1 MNKLT
6 CDYIAIDTNVFEHLL
21 NPQENTNNHIDTL
34 LRTLTRDRVGLIV
47 DAKKRIENEYKNRI
61 EPMLKSTSDKN
72 IQQLL
77 LLRSWIVSQIG
88 TRKRVSVPNNDLLM
102 TAIKGVITEHEAI
115 DRIIVYV
122 AFQSDRI
129 LITNDRRHII
139 EGGSKEK
146 SKRRETLL
154 RNTRRHRPNKKSE
167 ILSSVE
173 ATDRL
178 IVREQNNA

>member
-1 MNKLT
+1 MNRLT

-47 DAKKRIENEYKNRI
+47 DDKKRIENEYKNRI
-61 EPMLKSTSDKN
+61 EPMLRNTSDKN

-88 TRKRVSVPNNDLLM
+88 SRKRVSVSNNDLLM
-102 TAIKGVITEHEAI
+102 TAIKGVITENEAV

-122 AFQSDRI
+122 AFKSDRI

-139 EGGSKEK
+139 EGGPKER
-146 SKRRETLL
+146 SKRRKTLL
-154 RNTRRHRPNKKSE
+154 RNTRRHRPDKKSE
-167 ILSSVE
+167 ILNSTE
-173 ATDRL
+173 AAAR
-178 IVREQNNA
+178 V